1 MSKRDFLNL
10 RDLTRE
16 ELVSLLQRAAEW
28 RTRRESEAPRPLQG
42 ATVALVFDK
51 ASTRKRVSF
60 EVAITELGGQPMFLS
75 ARDTQLGRGEP
86 LEDTARVLSGY
97 VHGLVVRTFGH
108 EIVERLARA
117 STIPIVNALTD
128 LSHPCQVLADLQ
140 TMVSRRAGGSVERL
154 SELRLAW
161 IGDGNNV
168 CNSWIEAAGMLGLEL
183 AVASPEGFD
192 PDPAFVDFARM
203 SGARLRLLRD
213 ADEAMDGADVVSTDV
228 WASMGQEADA
238 EARRR
243 AFAGYQVSAARWK
256 RTRAGAIFLH
266 CLPAH
271 RGEEVA
277 PEIIDGPMSA
287 IIEQAH
293 DRLHAQKALLEVLY
307 G

>member
-10 RDLTRE
+10 RDLSRE
-16 ELVSLLQRAAEW
+16 ELVELLGRAAEW

-51 ASTRKRVSF
+51 ASTRTRVSF

-75 ARDTQLGRGEP
+75 GKDTQLGRGEP

-108 EIVERLARA
+108 AVVERLARA
-117 STIPIVNALTD
+117 ATIPVINALTD

-140 TMVSRRAGGSVERL
+140 TMVARKAGSVERL
-154 SELRLAW
+154 AELRLAW
-161 IGDGNNV
+161 VGDGNNV
-168 CNSWIEAAGMLGLEL
+168 CNSWIEAAAILGLEL
-183 AVASPEGFD
+183 RVACPEGFD

-203 SGARLRLLRD
+203 SGARLKMMRD
-213 ADEAMDGADVVSTDV
+213 PDEAMDGADVVSTDV

-243 AFAGYQVSAARWK
+243 AFAGYQVSSERWK
-256 RTRAGAIFLH
+256 RVREGAIFLH

-277 PEIIDGPMSA
+277 AEVIDGPMSA

-293 DRLHAQKALLEVLY
+293 NRLHSQKALLEVLY